1 MSELTLERI
10 EQVLDERVRPILE
23 QHEGNLR
30 ILSYQ
35 DGVLR
40 FRLLGQCAN
49 CPSAVVT
56 AQELI
61 APPIK
66 EALPEIQEVIL
77 DSSISDETWSM
88 AKAILKQRREQ
99 RASAAVTDGCGA

>member
-1 MSELTLERI
+1 MSKLTLEQI
-10 EQVLDERVRPILE
+10 EEVLDAKVRPILM

-30 ILSYQ
+30 IISYQ

-40 FRLLGQCAN
+40 FRLLGQCSN
-49 CPSAVVT
+49 CPSAIVT
-56 AQELI
+56 AEELI

-66 EALPEIQEVIL
+66 EALPEIREVIL
-77 DSSISDETWSM
+77 DSSVSDETWNM

-99 RASAAVTDGCGA
+99 REQCVSE

>member
-1 MSELTLERI
+1 MSQLTLEQI
-10 EQVLDERVRPILE
+10 EEVLDAKVRPMLR
-23 QHEGNLR
+23 QHEGNLH

-49 CPSAVVT
+49 CPSAIVT
-56 AQELI
+56 AEELI

-66 EALPEIQEVIL
+66 EALPEIREVVL
-77 DSSISDETWSM
+77 DSSVSDETWNM

-99 RASAAVTDGCGA
+99 REACESE

>member
-1 MSELTLERI
+1 MSELTLEQI
-10 EQVLDERVRPILE
+10 EEVLDARVRPMLE

-30 ILSYQ
+30 ILSYE

-56 AQELI
+56 AEELI

-66 EALPEIQEVIL
+66 EALPEIREVVL
-77 DSSISDETWSM
+77 DTSVSDETWNM
-88 AKAILKQRREQ
+88 AKAILKSRREQ
-99 RASAAVTDGCGA
+99 REQCASE

>member
-1 MSELTLERI
+1 MSDLTLERI
-10 EQVLDERVRPILE
+10 EQVLDERVRPMLE
-23 QHEGNLR
+23 QHEGDLR
-30 ILSYQ
+30 VLSYQ

-56 AQELI
+56 AEELI

-66 EALPEIQEVIL
+66 EALPEIREVVL
-77 DSSISDETWSM
+77 DSSVSDETWNM

-99 RASAAVTDGCGA
+99 RECASE

>member
-1 MSELTLERI
+1 MSDLTLERI
-10 EQVLDERVRPILE
+10 EQVLDERVRPMLE
-23 QHEGNLR
+23 QHEGDLR
-30 ILSYQ
+30 VLSYEN
-35 DGVLR
+35 GVLR

-56 AQELI
+56 AEELI

-66 EALPEIQEVIL
+66 EALPEIREVVL
-77 DSSISDETWSM
+77 DSSVSDETWNM

-99 RASAAVTDGCGA
+99 RECASE

>member
-1 MSELTLERI
+1 MSELTLEQI
-10 EQVLDERVRPILE
+10 EEVLDQRVRPMLE

-66 EALPEIQEVIL
+66 EALPEIREVVL
-77 DSSISDETWSM
+77 VSSISDETWSM
-88 AKAILKQRREQ
+88 AKAILKQRRELREQ
-99 RASAAVTDGCGA
+99 CASE

>member
-1 MSELTLERI
+1 MSDLMLERI
-10 EQVLDERVRPILE
+10 EQVLDERVRPMLE
-23 QHEGNLR
+23 QHEGDLR
-30 ILSYQ
+30 VLSYQ

-56 AQELI
+56 AEELI

-66 EALPEIQEVIL
+66 EALPEIREVVL
-77 DSSISDETWSM
+77 DSSVSDETWNM

-99 RASAAVTDGCGA
+99 RECASE

>member
-1 MSELTLERI
+1 MSELTLEQI
-10 EQVLDERVRPILE
+10 EEVLDARVRPMLE
-23 QHEGNLR
+23 QHEGNLQ
-30 ILSYQ
+30 IISYQ

-56 AQELI
+56 AEELI

-66 EALPEIQEVIL
+66 EALPEIKEVIL
-77 DSSISDETWSM
+77 DSSVSDEIWNM
-88 AKAILKQRREQ
+88 AKAILKSRREQ
-99 RASAAVTDGCGA
+99 REQCASE